1 MPGPPSTAM
10 HPCWDW
16 EGGSREWI
24 WGPTRRLLLQPKPE
38 MLEVGSEVADQQMG
52 LKGGLEVQ
60 T

>member
-1 MPGPPSTAM
+1 M
-10 HPCWDW
+10 
-16 EGGSREWI
+16 
-24 WGPTRRLLLQPKPE
+24 RRLLLQLKPE